1 VASQIVDGI
10 LQTSSRYN
18 IRSKSTV
25 GSSDTGVEEAKMSRR
40 LFGWVLVIG
49 FGVLN
54 GEKKALTIC
63 TYSRVLIL
71 SQATRP
77 SSPPLKPENWRS

>member
-1 VASQIVDGI
+1 
-10 LQTSSRYN
+10 
-18 IRSKSTV
+18 
-25 GSSDTGVEEAKMSRR
+25 VEEAKMSRR

-63 TYSRVLIL
+63 IYSLVLIL
-71 SQATRP
+71 SQATPP